1 MSVGTAAPSTAP
13 NTLPAK
19 WQRWSLLLAVVSG
32 AKRLLIMVPMVLVP
46 VLVFCLFNEAIG
58 KIPDPVRRAEFRFD
72 SAFLFGDGFLKQ
84 LSVIASQWLVIV
96 GLFISMS
103 SIASWIKLL
112 GAASIV
118 SGLENGKAEILR
130 NARSIRI
137 AKLVRFV
144 IFHAVVYS
152 AYLLAASLLYLA
164 LLSLYRRYGLAYTH
178 YGLAFFALII
188 PFHIGLQAMYGLILT
203 IGRNVAHEARLIRL
217 AVRVR
222 NLARLYGFFTL
233 RVSIEA
239 AIVFA
244 VYFVLRQVVPD
255 SALIAAA
262 IAALLIPMAFLRVSS
277 TLYQLA
283 LLENDPTA
291 QQLARKSL
299 WDR

>member
-1 MSVGTAAPSTAP
+1 
-13 NTLPAK
+13 
-19 WQRWSLLLAVVSG
+19 
-32 AKRLLIMVPMVLVP
+32 MVPMVLMP
-46 VLVFCLFNEAIG
+46 VLIFCLFNEAIG
-58 KIPDPVRRAEFRFD
+58 KIPDPIRRAEFRFD
-72 SAFLFGDGFLKQ
+72 SAFLFGEGFFKQ
-84 LSVIASQWLVIV
+84 LSEITSHWLIIV

-103 SIASWIKLL
+103 SVASWIKLL

-118 SGLENGKAEILR
+118 SGLENGRAEILR
-130 NARSIRI
+130 NARSIGS
-137 AKLVRFV
+137 AKVLRFV

-152 AYLLAASLLYLA
+152 TYLLAASLLYLA
-164 LLSLYRRYGLAYTH
+164 LLSFHRRYGLAYTH
-178 YGLAFFALII
+178 YGFAIFALII

-203 IGRNVAHEARLIRL
+203 IGLNVAREARLLVRI
-217 AVRVR
+217 AVRAR

-244 VYFVLRQVVPD
+244 VYFILRQLVPE

-262 IAALLIPMAFLRVSS
+262 IAALLIPFAFLRVSS

-283 LLENDPTA
+283 LLANDPTA

-299 WDR
+299 WDPSSSA